1 MKNKKLIAVLVGVL
15 IILLILVGIF
25 FLKQFAPKESIDNT
39 VKKALTVS
47 KYSTDITYN
56 CKNSRGE
63 FVEKGTLEYSKEDG
77 AKINLGY
84 VEQTFT
90 DDKIKIHYF
99 DDEEKGIK
107 DKTYTVDRSYDEFYR
122 YFLINEIPKYLTED
136 STTYTLDEND
146 ENIIQVEFLTN
157 SKNVNFHKA
166 LLKVDKNNK
175 VVKSLSI
182 YDDKGK
188 ERVEVNYSNFKKLK

>member
-1 MKNKKLIAVLVGVL
+1 MKNKKLLAVLIGVL
-15 IILLILVGIF
+15 IILLILGGILF
-25 FLKQFAPKESIDNT
+25 FKQITPTESIDKT
-39 VKKALTVS
+39 VKKILTVP
-47 KYSTDITYN
+47 KYSTDISYN

-63 FVEKGTLEYSKEDG
+63 FIEKGTLEYSKEEG

-84 VEQTFT
+84 MEQTFT

-99 DDEEKGIK
+99 DDENTGIK

-122 YFLINEIPKYLTED
+122 YFLINEIPKYLVED
-136 STTYTLDEND
+136 STKYTIDEND

-188 ERVEVNYSNFKKLK
+188 ERVEVIYSNFKKIK